1 MTNKELEFRD
11 KGYKLLWFKI
21 ILSADYKVYIT
32 FKNGKRIAEYSLEDF
47 VAEINHLLDGT
58 KVKLKIETV

>member
-21 ILSADYKVYIT
+21 ILSNDYKVYIT

-47 VAEINHLLDGT
+47 VTEINQLLEGA
-58 KVKLKIETV
+58 KIKLKIETV

>member
-21 ILSADYKVYIT
+21 ILSNDYKVYIT

-47 VAEINHLLDGT
+47 VAEVNHLLDGT
-58 KVKLKIETV
+58 KIKLKIETV

>member
-1 MTNKELEFRD
+1 MTNNELEFRD
-11 KGYKLLWFKI
+11 KSYKLLWFKI
-21 ILSADYKVYIT
+21 ILSADHKVYIT